1 MTPKTVAI
9 GAVLA
14 LAGVLLGMNFPIAEA
29 QRVDGPYALTGGGA
43 PAVVWR
49 MNQRTGQV
57 SLCVLEKPKEI
68 IRKTSEPRA
77 VDITKTSE
85 PRAVDITPRCSAW
98 GPATEH

>member
-49 MNQRTGQV
+49 MNTQTGEV
-57 SLCVLEKPKEI
+57 SLCGVAGP
-68 IRKTSEPRA
+68 
-77 VDITKTSE
+77 
-85 PRAVDITPRCSAW
+85 TPSCSPW
-98 GPATEH
+98 GPTTER